1 MALHNHDRNASST
14 IAFPDNSIIH
24 RSFHWD
30 RNIMRLQDLSVYV
43 PWLLGAVAALVTFGN
58 GRTKIET
65 VPCLVAARDF
75 GRESLQVDLYC
86 ATALDEATASA
97 GPDEAIGGDADDGRK
112 SMPHPLVSH
121 PSAGKAPGNRRSTA
135 ERTEPVRGFK
145 VVHLQ
150 IPNADMRR
158 AVVRADRSAQLIGTK
173 LNRHLKKGEVLLHN
187 HVELR
192 PPSQG
197 PSYEVF
203 PVMLDESSNAKSL
216 AVEELRIG
224 RSVEFVRDV
233 NKSQGNPKYKILDF
247 ERRSDN
253 GVHQVLLN
261 LMLEIQSDGALSIDD
276 RKFVDAVRRTPNDA
290 FTDAH
295 LD

>member
-1 MALHNHDRNASST
+1 
-14 IAFPDNSIIH
+14 
-24 RSFHWD
+24 
-30 RNIMRLQDLSVYV
+30 MRLQDLSVYV
-43 PWLLGAVAALVTFGN
+43 PWLLGAVAALATFGK

-65 VPCLVAARDF
+65 VPCLVASRDF
-75 GRESLQVDLYC
+75 GRESVQVDLYC

-97 GPDEAIGGDADDGRK
+97 GPDEAIGGDADDGPK
-112 SMPHPLVSH
+112 SMPQPLVSH
-121 PSAGKAPGNRRSTA
+121 PSAGKAPGNRRSTV

-173 LNRHLKKGEVLLHN
+173 LNRHLKKGEVLLHD

-197 PSYEVF
+197 RSYEVF

-224 RSVEFVRDV
+224 RSIEFVRDV

-247 ERRSDN
+247 ETRRNDK
-253 GVHQVLLN
+253 GVQVLLN

-276 RKFVDAVRRTPNDA
+276 RKFVDAVRRNPKVA